1 VVCSV
6 NAHICPSESEITLN
20 VFHTTPLRSDYPL
33 SGSRIVYVCV
43 CRGEGEGGEVMV
55 ESGAID

>member
-1 VVCSV
+1 M

>member
-1 VVCSV
+1 M

-43 CRGEGEGGEVMV
+43 CRGEGEGGEAVV